1 MLLLKE
7 NSMSNALI
15 PVEVRTVDF
24 YGDVIVGALVQVGA
38 EQQTYVPLRPICTYL
53 GIDWSGQRQR
63 LMRDEVLADEVRFV
77 VITPTN
83 PQGGDPELLCIPL
96 DYLPGWLFGV
106 SASRVRPDL
115 KEKIILYRRECFR
128 VLWEAFRPQIEQDD
142 VETALAAPE
151 STTAISQLEQIIE
164 QSRAMQRMAE
174 EQIALIHRMDAA
186 AHVVKAIRTDLAVT
200 KADVADVK
208 IRLGE
213 LEERLH
219 PSTYITN
226 AQAAEIQSAVATIAM
241 ALTQRD
247 PSKNHFQAIHA
258 ELHRR
263 FKVKSYSLIRV
274 EQYAAVLKFLETWDA
289 AMDAGG
295 ASETKGLS

>member
-1 MLLLKE
+1 ML
-7 NSMSNALI
+7 NALI

-24 YGDVIVGALVQVGA
+24 YGDVIIGALVQVGD
-38 EQQTYVPLRPICTYL
+38 EQRTYVPLRPICAYL
-53 GIDWSGQRQR
+53 SLDWSGQRQR
-63 LMRDEVLADEVRFV
+63 VMRDEVLADEVRFV

-115 KEKIILYRRECFR
+115 KEKILLYRRECFR
-128 VLWEAFRPQIEQDD
+128 VLWEAFRPQIEQND
-142 VETALAAPE
+142 VETALASQE
-151 STTAISQLEQIIE
+151 SITAISQLEQIIE

-174 EQIALIHRMDAA
+174 EQIALIRRMDAA
-186 AHVVKAIRTDLAVT
+186 ARIVKSIQSDIV
-200 KADVADVK
+200 DVK
-208 IRLGE
+208 IRLGV

-219 PSTYITN
+219 PSAYITDE
-226 AQAAEIQSAVATIAM
+226 QAAEVQSAVAAVAM
-241 ALTQRD
+241 ALTRRD

-263 FKVKSYSLIRV
+263 FKARSYSLIRV

-289 AMDAGG
+289 AMGSGSSDI
-295 ASETKGLS
+295 